1 MSENVSFSLDNS
13 KIKLVERGRGRM
25 KIQIKFSKDE
35 AEGFKNFCMIKPP
48 ELEDE
53 IFYKQIFFAGCNAM
67 TSEITALVEAH
78 KESQGADE
86 NNEAPK
92 AEDVKVEDVKTEE

>member
-1 MSENVSFSLDNS
+1 
-13 KIKLVERGRGRM
+13 M
-25 KIQIKFSKDE
+25 KIQIKFSKEE

-53 IFYKQIFFAGCNAM
+53 VFYKQIFFAGCNAM

-78 KESQGADE
+78 KESQEA
-86 NNEAPK
+86 NEANANESAE
-92 AEDVKVEDVKTEE
+92 AEDVKVEDAKSEE